1 MSPFFYANNN
11 QANVSW
17 RSRKGVSW
25 HFTIHTGM
33 VAVIKRLLITLMH
46 FSKGHNVCGDRL
58 IIFYHV
64 GFGVKPPPKKEPNN
78 RSAFLNLLKTV
89 ASPPFS
95 SSSPVP
101 THPITPSCHPCTHP
115 RLPLSH
121 SNRWDLQKNQFPL
134 PGGGVPCFT
143 TVSDWWRADG
153 VSHPAAFYST
163 SVLVTIHCIFMANN
177 NRRCNSCSLRRVNL
191 SGATRRWPAQTAGG
205 QSHVNKLLR
214 LNDWVHSCE
223 GLQPIQQS
231 DLKAVLHIAAVQWEL
246 AVQHLQLRS
255 LDTSADWTPPP
266 ALVTQGPHTR
276 SCPTDIFTNII
287 KMVWTHKQRWRRSLY
302 VGNVTH

>member
-1 MSPFFYANNN
+1 MST
-11 QANVSW
+11 V
-17 RSRKGVSW
+17 
-25 HFTIHTGM
+25 TGWSFSPM
-33 VAVIKRLLITLMH
+33 LTL
-46 FSKGHNVCGDRL
+46 VL
-58 IIFYHV
+58 
-64 GFGVKPPPKKEPNN
+64 KPPSSKKKEQTT
-78 RSAFLNLLKTV
+78 NLHFWIRLKTV

-134 PGGGVPCFT
+134 PGGGAPCFT
-143 TVSDWWRADG
+143 AVSDWWRADG
-153 VSHPAAFYST
+153 VSHPAAFYSA

-177 NRRCNSCSLRRVNL
+177 NRRCNSCSLWRVNL
-191 SGATRRWPAQTAGG
+191 SGATRGWPAQTAGG

-231 DLKAVLHIAAVQWEL
+231 DPKAVSHVTAVQWEL
-246 AVQHLQLRS
+246 ALPHLQLRS
-255 LDTSADWTPPP
+255 HGTSADRTPPP
-266 ALVTQGPHTR
+266 PLRWWHRGPTHAAA
-276 SCPTDIFTNII
+276 PLIFSQT
-287 KMVWTHKQRWRRSLY
+287 L
-302 VGNVTH
+302 